1 MPAPASI
8 PKAAIFI
15 NFDPSLFG
23 ERAIADGALRDMRL
37 VLHEADIDP
46 RRIVCEVTE
55 QKSAS
60 SEALHSF
67 VQALQGA
74 RLPHRR
80 RRLRRA

>member
-1 MPAPASI
+1 MRAPVLD
-8 PKAAIFI
+8 PETAIFI

-23 ERAIADGALRDMRL
+23 ERALADAALRDMLL

-60 SEALHSF
+60 TEALQEASCI
-67 VQALQGA
+67 
-74 RLPHRR
+74 
-80 RRLRRA
+80 